1 MKIFLRSSR
10 SGFAVIIVLVAV
22 AVLSILAGALAMFM
36 KVENQ
41 LAQNGNDDEKL
52 LWVGRAGVE
61 RACWIL
67 ANEPSGPTS
76 LKQIWAGGAGED
88 AETNSPIM
96 GISLDDF
103 PVGDSS
109 VSLKLIE
116 QESKI
121 NVNGADSQ
129 LLHQILT
136 TMGADAGV
144 ISIVS
149 DSIQDWIDSDDA
161 TRPAG
166 AESDYYQGLTPPYY
180 AKNAPIDDLEELQL
194 IKGITPHMFNGGPA
208 PDANAPFQH
217 HKLGFGNAPGQE
229 PDYAFGLRDVL
240 TPYSNGKIN
249 VNTADANVLT
259 CIPGVDA
266 TAAQNI
272 IGFRSSEGDVNAAPG
287 SSPGVIQNLNQLT
300 TLIPDPL
307 GQQQIGRYC
316 TVSGSTYEV
325 HATAQVG
332 TSQREFVAVAFR
344 LGNTVQIFSF
354 HPK

>member
-1 MKIFLRSSR
+1 MKISLRHSCR
-10 SGFAVIIVLVAV
+10 GFAVIIALVAV

-36 KVENQ
+36 KVEAQ

-67 ANEPSGPTS
+67 ANEPPGPTD
-76 LKQIWAGGAGED
+76 LKQIWAGGAGD
-88 AETNSPIM
+88 GPETNSPLM
-96 GISLDDF
+96 GISLDNF
-103 PVGDSS
+103 PVGDGS
-109 VSLKLIE
+109 VSLHLIE

-129 LLHQILT
+129 LLQQILT
-136 TMGADAGV
+136 TMGADASV
-144 ISIVS
+144 ISVVS

-166 AESDYYQGLTPPYY
+166 AESDYYQGLMPPYY
-180 AKNAPIDDLEELQL
+180 AKNAPIDDIEELQL
-194 IKGITPHMFNGGPA
+194 IKGVTPLMFKGGTSADP
-208 PDANAPFQH
+208 NSPFQH
-217 HKLGFGNAPGQE
+217 RKLGFGNAPGQE
-229 PDYAFGLRDVL
+229 DYAFGLRDVL

-249 VNTADANVLT
+249 INTADLNVLT

-272 IGFRSSEGDVNAAPG
+272 LTFRTSEGDVNSSPG
-287 SSPGVIQNLNQLT
+287 TSPGVIQSLNQVT
-300 TLIPDPL
+300 TFIPDPL
-307 GQQQIGRYC
+307 GQQNISRYC

-332 TSQREFVAVAFR
+332 TSQREFVAVVFR
-344 LGNTVQIFSF
+344 FGNNVQVFSF

>member
-1 MKIFLRSSR
+1 MKISLRSSR
-10 SGFAVIIVLVAV
+10 HGFAVIIALVAV

-96 GISLDDF
+96 GISLDGF
-103 PVGDSS
+103 PVGDGS

-144 ISIVS
+144 IWTPMIFPSCPTPFRTGLI
-149 DSIQDWIDSDDA
+149 A
-161 TRPAG
+161 TMPPGRPARR
-166 AESDYYQGLTPPYY
+166 A
-180 AKNAPIDDLEELQL
+180 II
-194 IKGITPHMFNGGPA
+194 IKVSRRRIT
-208 PDANAPFQH
+208 
-217 HKLGFGNAPGQE
+217 
-229 PDYAFGLRDVL
+229 RR
-240 TPYSNGKIN
+240 T
-249 VNTADANVLT
+249 
-259 CIPGVDA
+259 
-266 TAAQNI
+266 
-272 IGFRSSEGDVNAAPG
+272 RR
-287 SSPGVIQNLNQLT
+287 LT
-300 TLIPDPL
+300 TL
-307 GQQQIGRYC
+307 RNC
-316 TVSGSTYEV
+316 
-325 HATAQVG
+325 
-332 TSQREFVAVAFR
+332 
-344 LGNTVQIFSF
+344 N
-354 HPK
+354 